1 MRLVVNS
8 GPLSLKMVY
17 ALLRGGTIFVGVF
30 DTGDHLVVTLGI
42 KDKSGT
48 PIAWQEWASDG
59 YSMMSITVNK
69 ARTVQWREK

>member
-8 GPLSLKMVY
+8 CPLSLKTVY

-42 KDKSGT
+42 KDKSGM

-59 YSMMSITVNK
+59 YSMLSITVNK
-69 ARTVQWREK
+69 ARTIQWREQ